1 MTMKGTVKMHLE
13 EYIASMK
20 ARLDRFEKHW
30 KEKSVV
36 EPDFYPMEMGE
47 GDWDDQFIFAFGD
60 ES

>member
-1 MTMKGTVKMHLE
+1 MHLE